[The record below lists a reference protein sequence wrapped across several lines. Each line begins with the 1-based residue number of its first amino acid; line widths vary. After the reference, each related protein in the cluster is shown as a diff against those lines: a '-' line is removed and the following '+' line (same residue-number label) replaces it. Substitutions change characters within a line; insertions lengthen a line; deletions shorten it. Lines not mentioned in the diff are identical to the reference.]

1 MLYARGIFPQEGVRV
16 QDRFCV
22 PRLPRLA
29 TWLRC
34 CEALS
39 LPLARQPTDHPGGF
53 YAPLTEGIRLCNFK
67 ADPSLPPSRRPL
79 PSGYMEYLTCL
90 VAHVAFELEKIRS
103 SYPPIPS
110 SPTQTARRKDLLTD
124 FIFGQGDSLVPSRV
138 CQTSSVRFL
147 HSLTNLIE
155 GEACATPLQS
165 VKYT

>member
-1 MLYARGIFPQEGVRV
+1 MLYARGILPQEGVRV
-16 QDRFCV
+16 QDRFRV
-22 PRLPRLA
+22 PRLPCLA
-29 TWLRC
+29 TLQL

-67 ADPSLPPSRRPL
+67 AAPSLPPSRRPL

-103 SYPPIPS
+103 SYPPIHS

-124 FIFGQGDSLVPSRV
+124 FIFGQGDPLVYLAGCVSQVQKGSFILSL
-138 CQTSSVRFL
+138 
-147 HSLTNLIE
+147 I
-155 GEACATPLQS
+155 
-165 VKYT
+165 